1 MKKALVFV
9 SLSGL
14 LLFSCQKKASETTV
28 SPPTPSTSEK
38 PAEEVASDKGIG
50 PIKEVQ
56 LGPIDQNLVKKGKEI
71 FDSKCAT
78 CHKLE
83 EKYVGPPLK
92 GVTKRRKPEWIMNMI
107 LNPAEMEQ
115 KDPVAKQLLAEY
127 LTQMTFQ
134 NVSQDDARAILEYLR
149 SVDEK

>member
-1 MKKALVFV
+1 MKKAFLLI

-14 LLFSCQKKASETTV
+14 LLFSCK
-28 SPPTPSTSEK
+28 EK
-38 PAEEVASDKGIG
+38 PPEAPATPPEKPKEEAVSDKGIG

-56 LGPIDQNLVKKGKEI
+56 LGPVDQNLVKRGKEI

-83 EKYVGPPLK
+83 ERYVGPPLK

-107 LNPAEMEQ
+107 LNPTEMEQ
-115 KDPVAKQLLAEY
+115 KDPIAKQLLSEY

-134 NVSQDDARAILEYLR
+134 NVSQEDARAILEYLR

>member
-1 MKKALVFV
+1 MKTVLLF

-14 LLFSCQKKASETTV
+14 LIFSYRAKSADIPSPASPLPDPPNEKAV
-28 SPPTPSTSEK
+28 
-38 PAEEVASDKGIG
+38 SDKGIG
-50 PIKEVQ
+50 PIKEVK
-56 LGPIDQNLVKKGKEI
+56 LGSIDQSLVKKGKEI
-71 FDSKCAT
+71 FDTKCAS

-83 EKYVGPPLK
+83 ERYVGPPLK

-115 KDPVAKQLLAEY
+115 KDPIASQLLSEY
-127 LTQMTFQ
+127 LTQMAFQ
-134 NVSQDDARAILEYLR
+134 NVSQGDARAILEYLR